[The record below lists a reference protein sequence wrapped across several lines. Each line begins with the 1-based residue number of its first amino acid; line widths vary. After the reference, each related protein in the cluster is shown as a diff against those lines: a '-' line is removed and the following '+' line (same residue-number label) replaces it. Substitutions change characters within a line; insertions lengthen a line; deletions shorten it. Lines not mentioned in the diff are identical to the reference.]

1 MNAENQGSA
10 QIAYM
15 FSNAKLLSADVRI
28 NAETSAYLLPKPLAF
43 SNPATATIFVADY
56 PSTSFGS
63 VYREAAVFLH
73 VEDEKGPAIFCS
85 WIVVDDDTALIG
97 GRELLGTPK
106 KMAEVTLVEDGN
118 KVTGSVVR
126 KDIEVLRLE
135 TTLGA
140 STENPSSFA
149 SCRMVNAIS
158 TPITGMKLYDMPPAG
173 ERIHKARQAPG
184 TITVNPSVRDP
195 LNLMEP
201 VPEIDAQYLLLDFGA
216 PKSPEEMGTL
226 TTDIDGDWF
235 AANYLGR
242 QT

>member
-10 QIAYM
+10 KIAYM
-15 FSNAKLLSADVRI
+15 FSDAKVLSADVRI
-28 NAETSAYLLPKPLAF
+28 NADTSAYLLPKPLAF
-43 SNPATATIFVADY
+43 SDPATATIFVADY

-63 VYREAAVFLH
+63 IYREAAVFLH
-73 VEDEKGPAIFCS
+73 VEDEKGPALFCS

-106 KMAEVTLVEDGN
+106 KMAEVTLAEDGD
-118 KVTGSVVR
+118 KVTGSVIR
-126 KDIEVLRLE
+126 KDIEVLRFE

-140 STENPSSFA
+140 SIENPSSFA
-149 SCRMVNAIS
+149 SQRMVNAIG

-173 ERIHKARQAPG
+173 EQIHKARQASG

-195 LNLMEP
+195 LSMMEP
-201 VPEIDAQYLLLDFGA
+201 APEFSAKYLLLDFGA
-216 PKSPEEMGTL
+216 PKPPEEMGTL
-226 TTDIDGDWF
+226 TTDIDEEWF
-235 AANYLGR
+235 MANYLGR